1 MKCIGEVGVSVDV
14 GRECLELLEG
24 LVFVER
30 GGTVMEGDVGGMRL

>member
-30 GGTVMEGDVGGMRL
+30 WGTIINVNCRGE